1 VAKGTGYKWVGTVPQ
16 DMPGGRM
23 VEPGESV
30 EISADALKDPYVQEL
45 IEAEL
50 LIPDGGGSSTTSK
63 EGGG

>member
-1 VAKGTGYKWVGTVPQ
+1 
-16 DMPGGRM
+16 M